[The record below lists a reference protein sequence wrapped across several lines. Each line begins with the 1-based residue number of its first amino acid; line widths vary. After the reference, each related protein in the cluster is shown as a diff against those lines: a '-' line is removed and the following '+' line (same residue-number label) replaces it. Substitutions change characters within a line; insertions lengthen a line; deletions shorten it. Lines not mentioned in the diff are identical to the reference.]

1 MPGSGDHRD
10 PHHTGQLV
18 EETHFTDAHSQEV
31 ADVLLE
37 VGVGLAGMEDGAGHQ
52 AVRLQDGVGE
62 QRHREVAS
70 RGQAEVPVEIVEHHK
85 FNRVIIAERKI
96 VLDKAVESGAFRNI
110 SIFLLHFSCQ
120 QEPSQ
125 GHQIQL
131 RILQEEIEQ
140 VKCPVFWNL
149 MAILTAISWPS
160 MKRSISL
167 TARWKVISQNPSL
180 ELTSLAH
187 SISCPRLASWG
198 DIFLYLRLGRRSCC
212 FTQNKISTKYSLPK
226 T

>member
-18 EETHFTDAHSQEV
+18 EESHFTDAHSQEV

-37 VGVGLAGMEDGAGHQ
+37 VGVGLAGVQDGAGHQ
-52 AVRLQDGVGE
+52 AVSLQDGVGE

-125 GHQIQL
+125 GHQIKL
-131 RILQEEIEQ
+131 RILQVKIMEFNLIVLQYEI
-140 VKCPVFWNL
+140 
-149 MAILTAISWPS
+149 
-160 MKRSISL
+160 
-167 TARWKVISQNPSL
+167 
-180 ELTSLAH
+180 
-187 SISCPRLASWG
+187 
-198 DIFLYLRLGRRSCC
+198 
-212 FTQNKISTKYSLPK
+212 
-226 T
+226 